1 MTGIEMVFAGPLGK
15 AIGWALVHLL
25 WQGVLVAA
33 ILAATLALLQ
43 RQNANAR
50 YLASCGAL
58 ILLVALGIATGYR
71 AYDPAAA
78 PVMPAAVAAYIQDS
92 SSDAAVVEQ
101 QAQSA
106 DSTPAPASTTWQ
118 DLFVSAVTI
127 ANAHLAQIV
136 AIWLAGVVILS
147 TRLIIGWIGAHRL
160 TTRRSHAASSQWI
173 RSLNRISESLR
184 LRRSITLLESAAV
197 EVPTVIGWLRPV
209 VLLPVASLSGL
220 SMQQIEMIL
229 AHELAH
235 IRRHDFIVNLMQ
247 SVVETLLFYHPAV
260 WWISG
265 RIRIEREHCCDDLA
279 VAVFGDP
286 VQYARALT
294 RFEELRLDEQSVLA
308 ANGGSLIARIRRLVI
323 ARAESASWSSRWA
336 AGAALITVV
345 AVMLIAPA
353 LPLFANRDEQTPKP
367 APAPAPA
374 PAAQPAPDKM
384 KVKDKDCDKTKECDK
399 SDATVEV
406 EAADDMTDESDD
418 PSSDDENSD
427 EPPMTP
433 MTPMTPIAPMA
444 PMAPMA
450 LVRPVVVPRVAVHV
464 APMAAID
471 IDRITA
477 EALQQVEVT
486 PTPDG
491 QRVRHKIGEGGR
503 LSVDDLIALRTAGVD
518 PKYIEEMRSSGI
530 GDLTLDDLV
539 AMRIQ
544 GVTPTYI
551 KEMASAGYSKLT
563 AHELISMRIQGVT
576 PKYVGDLASAGYKN
590 LAAHDLIS
598 MRMQGVNSEFVKSL
612 ADAGYTNLSPK
623 ELIRLRVSGV
633 DADFIRELSKYRTK

>member
-1 MTGIEMVFAGPLGK
+1 MNGIEMILAGPLGK

-43 RQNANAR
+43 RQTANAR

-71 AYDPAAA
+71 AYDPAVA
-78 PVMPAAVAAYIQDS
+78 PVMPSAVNAYINDGSSDSVTTDEQTVATEAAAV
-92 SSDAAVVEQ
+92 
-101 QAQSA
+101 
-106 DSTPAPASTTWQ
+106 PASTTWQ
-118 DLFVSAVTI
+118 DAFVSTVTV

-136 AIWLAGVVILS
+136 AIWLLGVVLLS
-147 TRLIIGWIGAHRL
+147 TRLIVGWVGAHRL
-160 TTRRSHAASSQWI
+160 TTRRSHIASSQWI
-173 RSLNRISESLR
+173 RSLHRISDSLR

-220 SMQQIEMIL
+220 SVQQIEMVL

-260 WWISG
+260 WWISR

-294 RFEELRLDEQSVLA
+294 RFEELRLDAQSVVA
-308 ANGGSLIARIRRLVI
+308 ANGGSLIARIHRLVL
-323 ARAESASWSSRWA
+323 ARAESANWSSRWA

-345 AVMLIAPA
+345 AAMLIAPA
-353 LPLFANRDEQTPKP
+353 LPLFASRDEQTPKP
-367 APAPAPA
+367 APAPA
-374 PAAQPAPDKM
+374 AAPAPDKM
-384 KVKDKDCDKTKECDK
+384 KERDKDKEKECDK
-399 SDATVEV
+399 TNSTVDV
-406 EAADDMTDESDD
+406 EADDEADASMDESDD
-418 PSSDDENSD
+418 PEDNSDDQEMTAPT
-427 EPPMTP
+427 PP
-433 MTPMTPIAPMA
+433 TPIA
-444 PMAPMA
+444 
-450 LVRPVVVPRVAVHV
+450 VRPVIAPRIRI
-464 APMAAID
+464 APMAAINM
-471 IDRITA
+471 DRVVA
-477 EALQQVEVT
+477 EALEQVEVT
-486 PTPDG
+486 PMPDR
-491 QRVRHKIGEGGR
+491 QRVRHRIGEGGK

-518 PKYIEEMRSSGI
+518 PKYIEDMRNVFS
-530 GDLTLDDLV
+530 DLTLDDLV

-544 GVTPTYI
+544 GVTPNYI
-551 KEMASAGYSKLT
+551 KEMAGAGYPKLT
-563 AHELISMRIQGVT
+563 AHELIAMRIQGVSS
-576 PKYVGDLASAGYKN
+576 KYVADLASAGYKN
-590 LAAHDLIS
+590 LAVQDLIS
-598 MRMQGVNSEFVKSL
+598 MRVQGVTSEFVKSL
-612 ADAGYTNLSPK
+612 ADAGYTNLSAK

-633 DADFIRELSKYRTK
+633 DANFIRELSKYRTK

>member
-1 MTGIEMVFAGPLGK
+1 MTGMEMILAGPLGK

-71 AYDPAAA
+71 AYDPGAA
-78 PVMPAAVAAYIQDS
+78 PAMPAAVAAYIQDS
-92 SSDAAVVEQ
+92 SSDTTVTEPQSVAATE
-101 QAQSA
+101 A
-106 DSTPAPASTTWQ
+106 PAPASTTWQ
-118 DLFVSAVTI
+118 DFFVSAVTI

-136 AIWLAGVVILS
+136 AIWLLGVVILS
-147 TRLIIGWIGAHRL
+147 SRLIVGWIGAHRL
-160 TTRRSHAASSQWI
+160 TTRRSHQAGSQWI
-173 RSLNRISESLR
+173 RSLHRIADSLR

-220 SMQQIEMIL
+220 SVQQIEMVL

-247 SVVETLLFYHPAV
+247 SVIETLLFYHPAV
-260 WWISG
+260 WWISN

-294 RFEELRLDEQSVLA
+294 RFEELRLDAQSVVA
-308 ANGGSLIARIRRLVI
+308 ANGGSLISRIHRLVI
-323 ARAESASWSSRWA
+323 ARAESANWSSRWA
-336 AGAALITVV
+336 AGAALIAVV
-345 AVMLIAPA
+345 AVMLIAPT
-353 LPLFANRDEQTPKP
+353 LPLFANRGEQTPKP
-367 APAPAPA
+367 APAPSPA
-374 PAAQPAPDKM
+374 SQPAPDKM
-384 KVKDKDCDKTKECDK
+384 NEKDKDKKECDK
-399 SDATVEV
+399 TDATVEV
-406 EAADDMTDESDD
+406 DAENAMTDESDD
-418 PSSDDENSD
+418 PEIVDENSD
-427 EPPMTP
+427 EPPMPP
-433 MTPMTPIAPMA
+433 MPALAPMA
-444 PMAPMA
+444 PMAV
-450 LVRPVVVPRVAVHV
+450 VRPVIAPRVRI
-464 APMAAID
+464 APMVAMNLD
-471 IDRITA
+471 GVVA
-477 EALQQVEVT
+477 EAMEQVEVT
-486 PTPDG
+486 PMPG
-491 QRVRHKIGEGGR
+491 QRQRRKIGEGGK

-518 PKYIEEMRSSGI
+518 PKYIEEMRSVV
-530 GDLTLDDLV
+530 GDLSLDDLVSMRIQGVTPAYIKEMASAGYPKLTARELISMRIQGVSPKYVADLASAGYKNIAVQDLV

-544 GVTPTYI
+544 GVN
-551 KEMASAGYSKLT
+551 A
-563 AHELISMRIQGVT
+563 
-576 PKYVGDLASAGYKN
+576 D
-590 LAAHDLIS
+590 
-598 MRMQGVNSEFVKSL
+598 FVKSL
-612 ADAGYTNLSPK
+612 ADAGYLNLSPK

>member
-1 MTGIEMVFAGPLGK
+1 MNGIEMVLAGPLGK

-43 RQNANAR
+43 RQTANAR

-58 ILLVALGIATGYR
+58 ILLVAMGIATGYR
-71 AYDPAAA
+71 AYDPGAA
-78 PVMPAAVAAYIQDS
+78 PVMPSAVAAYIEDNS
-92 SSDAAVVEQ
+92 SEAPVGEQ
-101 QAQSA
+101 QAA
-106 DSTPAPASTTWQ
+106 AAEAVAVPASTTWQ
-118 DLFVSAVTI
+118 DAFVSTI
-127 ANAHLAQIV
+127 TFANAHLAQIV
-136 AIWLAGVVILS
+136 AIWLLGVLILS
-147 TRLIIGWIGAHRL
+147 TRLIVGWVGAHRL

-173 RSLNRISESLR
+173 RSLNRISDSLQ

-220 SMQQIEMIL
+220 SVQQIEMVL

-265 RIRIEREHCCDDLA
+265 RIRTEREHCCDDLA

-294 RFEELRLDEQSVLA
+294 RFEELRLDAQSVVA
-308 ANGGSLIARIRRLVI
+308 ANGGSLIARIRRLVL
-323 ARAESASWSSRWA
+323 ARAESANWSSRWA

-353 LPLFANRDEQTPKP
+353 LPLFANRDPQTPKP
-367 APAPAPA
+367 APKPAPA
-374 PAAQPAPDKM
+374 PSPAAAPAPDKM
-384 KVKDKDCDKTKECDK
+384 QEKNKDKECDK
-399 SDATVEV
+399 TNVTVEV
-406 EAADDMTDESDD
+406 DADDEMSDESDD
-418 PSSDDENSD
+418 PESDDENSD
-427 EPPMTP
+427 DQEMAPMTP
-433 MTPMTPIAPMA
+433 MTPMAPRAPMAVHPVVTPRVAPRIRIAPMA
-444 PMAPMA
+444 S
-450 LVRPVVVPRVAVHV
+450 
-464 APMAAID
+464 ID
-471 IDRITA
+471 IDA
-477 EALQQVEVT
+477 VVANALAQVEVT
-486 PTPDG
+486 PMPDR
-491 QRVRHKIGEGGR
+491 QRVRRKIGEGGK

-518 PKYIEEMRSSGI
+518 PKYIEDMRNVFS
-530 GDLTLDDLV
+530 DLSLDDLV

-544 GVTPTYI
+544 GVTPAYI
-551 KEMASAGYSKLT
+551 KEMAAAGYPKLT
-563 AHELISMRIQGVT
+563 ARELISMRIQGVST
-576 PKYVGDLASAGYKN
+576 KYVADLASAGYKN
-590 LAAHDLIS
+590 LSAEDLVS
-598 MRMQGVNSEFVKSL
+598 MRIQGVTSEFVKSL

-633 DADFIRELSKYRTK
+633 DANFIRELSKYRTK